1 MFKKSL
7 NEEKLDAVI
16 LEVTEK
22 LSFAKPGTEEYDVLA
37 EQLAKLYDIQNNARK
52 TKDKISKDTLLIA
65 GANLAGILTIVNY
78 ERLNVV
84 TSKAFQLLLKIR

>member
-22 LSFAKPGTEEYDVLA
+22 LSLAKPGTDEYDVLA

>member
-22 LSFAKPGTEEYDVLA
+22 LSLAKPGTDEYDVLA

-52 TKDKISKDTLLIA
+52 NKDKISKDTLLIA

>member
-1 MFKKSL
+1 MFKKSI

-22 LSFAKPGTEEYDVLA
+22 LSLATPGTEEYDVLA
-37 EQLAKLYDIQNNARK
+37 EQLAKLYDIQNNAK
-52 TKDKISKDTLLIA
+52 KNEDKISKDTLLIA

>member
-22 LSFAKPGTEEYDVLA
+22 LSLAKPGTEEYDVLA

-52 TKDKISKDTLLIA
+52 TKDKISKDTLLIT

>member
-7 NEEKLDAVI
+7 NEEKLEAVI

-22 LSFAKPGTEEYDVLA
+22 LSLTKSGTEEYAVLT
-37 EQLAKLYDIQNNARK
+37 EQLANLYSIQNDIKKN
-52 TKDKISKDTLLIA
+52 KDKVSMDTLFIA
-65 GANLAGILTIVNY
+65 GANLAGILAIVNY

>member
-22 LSFAKPGTEEYDVLA
+22 LSLAKPGTDEYDVLA

-65 GANLAGILTIVNY
+65 GANIAGILTIVNY

>member
-22 LSFAKPGTEEYDVLA
+22 LSLAQPGTDEYDVLA

>member
-22 LSFAKPGTEEYDVLA
+22 LSLAKPGTEEYDVLA

>member
-1 MFKKSL
+1 MFKKSI

-22 LSFAKPGTEEYDVLA
+22 LSLAQPGTEEYDVLA
-37 EQLAKLYDIQNNARK
+37 EQLAKLYDIQNNAK
-52 TKDKISKDTLLIA
+52 KNEDKISKDTLLIA

>member
-1 MFKKSL
+1 MFKKSI
-7 NEEKLDAVI
+7 NEEKLEAVI

-22 LSFAKPGTEEYDVLA
+22 LSLAQPGTEEYDVLA
-37 EQLAKLYDIQNNARK
+37 EQLAKLYEIQNNARK
-52 TKDKISKDTLLIA
+52 NKDKISKDTLLIA